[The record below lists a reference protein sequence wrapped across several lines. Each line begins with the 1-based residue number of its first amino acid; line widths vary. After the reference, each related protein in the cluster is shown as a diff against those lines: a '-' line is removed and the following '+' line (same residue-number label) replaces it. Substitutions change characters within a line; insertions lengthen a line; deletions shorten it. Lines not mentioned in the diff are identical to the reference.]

1 MVELV
6 LAGVIIGAV
15 CAAAV
20 VTSVLDRRR
29 RRRRREVGRGSVPS
43 GEPIPSG
50 WTATDGER
58 GSGDGDRADPAAG
71 AATVR

>member
-6 LAGVIIGAV
+6 LAGAIIGAACV
-15 CAAAV
+15 AAV

-29 RRRRREVGRGSVPS
+29 RRRRRGAGPGGATS

-50 WTATDGER
+50 WTANDAERGTDGE
-58 GSGDGDRADPAAG
+58 RADPAAG
-71 AATVR
+71 AAAVR